1 MTDEARIW
9 KPTLSPHRQQIRLT
23 RRLTRHFIVL
33 CVTFGLAG
41 ISMTWVG
48 FHYYFAPLL
57 ERVNADWI
65 ERERAAIRSVGGLE
79 AAVITTPLLSL
90 LDMCAEQRVMLWAQ
104 LKQHPQLAYL
114 RLANT
119 VNAEIAWVHRDEFT
133 RRELPEPSKLEWD
146 RSFYPPRVKDRESY
160 EKLRP
165 VWSAGRQFYE
175 RRLLLYR
182 ESFGRMFP
190 IAVLSAG
197 FDEPPPSL
205 AEADRIC
212 DACLAPQVIP
222 GAKGIEGWPAGR
234 VLTDDSLLVRY
245 SYELRDAV
253 LYLADV
259 KKGTDNLEVVT
270 MYDRNGVPLLSEL
283 QSDPTFQ
290 FQRGLKG
297 DLSLVRLTAH
307 VRQRIFEEVE
317 TSDEAAMSQAYEVFV
332 PVFRHGGLR
341 GMMAFG
347 LRGQAS
353 LMAPFRMTIQ
363 QIQRM
368 MVTSTIALTTL
379 MILASVIMALR
390 LHWRIARPLEA
401 ISQAARDFVHG
412 ELTAP
417 EHLQRATELA
427 QRRHYT
433 REDRRLCE
441 AYSRMVSVI
450 QETLKEKDA
459 AYAELQ
465 TTQKQLLA
473 SQRQS
478 LLGVV
483 AAGVAHE
490 IKNALNPVK
499 LRAERMLMAHQMK
512 REVALEEGL
521 NLIIQSVVRC
531 AEISNKLSQFA
542 KPSDAASHY
551 DFDLNETLRDA
562 LTITHDVLAT
572 SKVQVTTQLD
582 DLPHLHGSPKEIQ
595 QALINFLLNAKD
607 AILDARAKQDRAEAG
622 HVTVSTAP
630 KGDFVELRISDDG
643 CGMTE
648 ETKQKM
654 FVPFFTTKEPGKGT
668 GLGMGI
674 SQSILQAHGAEIK
687 IESEWAKGTTLI
699 VRFPIPHRDEK
710 PASNGA
716 AAKT

>member
-1 MTDEARIW
+1 MSDQAQIW
-9 KPTLSPHRQQIRLT
+9 KPTLSPQRQQIRLT

-33 CVTFGLAG
+33 CVTFGLAA
-41 ISMTWVG
+41 ISMTWIG
-48 FHYYFAPLL
+48 FRYYFGPLL
-57 ERVNADWI
+57 ERVNVDWI
-65 ERERAAIRSVGGLE
+65 ERERATIRSVGGLE
-79 AAVITTPLLSL
+79 AAVITTPLLGL
-90 LDMCAEQRVMLWAQ
+90 LDMCTEQRVMLWAQ
-104 LKQHPQLAYL
+104 LKLHPQLAYL

-119 VNAEIAWVHRDEFT
+119 VNAEIAWVYRDDFT
-133 RRELPEPSKLEWD
+133 RADLPEPSKLEWD

-165 VWSAGRQFYE
+165 VWSGSRTFHE

-190 IAVLSAG
+190 IAVLAAG
-197 FDEPPPSL
+197 FDEAPASV

-212 DACLAPQVIP
+212 DACLSPQVIP

-245 SYELRDAV
+245 SYELRDLV

-259 KKGTDNLEVVT
+259 KKGTDNLEVVSVF
-270 MYDRNGVPLLSEL
+270 DRGGVPLLSEL

-290 FQRGLKG
+290 FHRGLKG
-297 DLSLVRLTAH
+297 DPSLVRLTAH

-341 GMMAFG
+341 GMIAFG

-363 QIQRM
+363 QIHRM
-368 MVTSTIALTTL
+368 MVASTIALTTL
-379 MILASVIMALR
+379 MILASVIMAVR

-417 EHLQRATELA
+417 EHLQRASELA
-427 QRRHYT
+427 QTRHYT

-441 AYSRMVSVI
+441 AYSRMVGVI
-450 QETLKEKDA
+450 QETLKDKDA
-459 AYAELQ
+459 AYTELQ
-465 TTQKQLLA
+465 AAQKQLLT

-483 AAGVAHE
+483 AAGIAHE

-499 LRAERMLMAHQMK
+499 LRAERMLMAHQMG
-512 REVALEEGL
+512 REVAMEEGL
-521 NLIIQSVVRC
+521 NLIVQSVVRC
-531 AEISNKLSQFA
+531 ADISNKLSQFA

-551 DFDLNETLRDA
+551 DFDLNDTLRDA
-562 LTITHDVLAT
+562 LAMTHDVLA
-572 SKVQVTTQLD
+572 SAQVQVTAQLGN
-582 DLPHLHGSPKEIQ
+582 LPHLHGSPKEIQ
-595 QALINFLLNAKD
+595 QALLNFLLNAKD
-607 AILDARAKQDRAEAG
+607 AVLDARAKQNRSDTG
-622 HVTVSTAP
+622 HVTVSTAQA
-630 KGDFVELRISDDG
+630 GDFVELRITDDG

-674 SQSILQAHGAEIK
+674 SQSILQAHNAEIK
-687 IESEWAKGTTLI
+687 IESEWGKGTTLT
-699 VRFPIPHRDEK
+699 VRFPIPHRENSS
-710 PASNGA
+710 PPNGA
-716 AAKT
+716 PPKT